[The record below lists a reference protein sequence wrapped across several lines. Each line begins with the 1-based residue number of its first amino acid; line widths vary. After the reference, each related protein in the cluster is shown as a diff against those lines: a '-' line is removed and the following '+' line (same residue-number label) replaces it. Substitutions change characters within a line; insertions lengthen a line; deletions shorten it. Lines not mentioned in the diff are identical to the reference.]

1 MVWNWFFKKSKVS
14 KHYHNNYNREP
25 FESLYFA
32 GLSNQ
37 TSFSPNTSYINIL
50 TFQYEVYKPSVEIMN
65 KLRYVSGQIFNGNIE
80 VVIDD
85 DENTDYAQQTT
96 KKNYGILEERN
107 INEKSPIKHVSL
119 KDPQLNNGS
128 HTYDKNILEEIEQLK
143 WEFIQRFQTQQ
154 DELNSITTKFQSLQ
168 QTLTKANDN
177 YRKKSAFSKS
187 TFEGQVKSLKEKYD
201 GLLQD
206 QITKT
211 QDTEKTLKNKLKDK
225 TQEIEK
231 LRASIELNT
240 KTMTNIRDIT
250 LFGIPLGGDIID
262 YLKTSNNN
270 NNSFEELFK
279 NRHSNFTSF
288 SNSSIIQ
295 SIETNQQEFLQK
307 IETLTV
313 QPQGNDSKVE
323 SQEINTNEMTNYFEE
338 FKGEYKKDIMNCTKD
353 ICKEINEMSN
363 QQIQMFESLQEN
375 QISTKQLSNEVQK
388 NNNLTSNFN
397 RLQNDM
403 VSVRRQLEI
412 EIDINNKLKDNAKL
426 QEITLNNLQTKYKM
440 LKGDTNKKLT
450 WNQMCEINA
459 DSKREVIGFDRI
471 EALSHIT
478 LQNLVKQ
485 FCVILAIPVDHMVT
499 QLYQIGI
506 VLKYERNILEYFIN
520 RLVTEWKGRKILF
533 ETYREAAFQQFKQ
546 HNSLNNIEH
555 PLLKEMN
562 DLVDALLYK
571 L

>member
-1 MVWNWFFKKSKVS
+1 MF
-14 KHYHNNYNREP
+14 NY
-25 FESLYFA
+25 
-32 GLSNQ
+32 G
-37 TSFSPNTSYINIL
+37 SYL
-50 TFQYEVYKPSVEIMN
+50 PTSVEKVVRKI
-65 KLRYVSGQIFNGNIE
+65 SDHISEE
-80 VVIDD
+80 VEVDIDV
-85 DENTDYAQQTT
+85 DENTDYTQQKT
-96 KKNYGILEERN
+96 KKTYGILEERN
-107 INEKSPIKHVSL
+107 INEKSPMKYVNL
-119 KDPQLNNGS
+119 KEPQLNTGS
-128 HTYDKNILEEIEQLK
+128 YIYDKNTLDEIEQLK
-143 WEFIQRFQTQQ
+143 CEFTQRFQTQE
-154 DELNSITTKFQSLQ
+154 DDLNSITIKFQSLQ

-187 TFEGQVKSLKEKYD
+187 TFEAQVKTLEEKYD

-211 QDTEKTLKNKLKDK
+211 EDMENILKNTLKDK
-225 TQEIEK
+225 TKEIEK
-231 LRASIELNT
+231 LKASLELNT
-240 KTMTNIRDIT
+240 KTMTTIGDIT
-250 LFGIPLGGDIID
+250 LFGIHLGGDIID

-295 SIETNQQEFLQK
+295 SIETNQQDFLQK
-307 IETLTV
+307 IESLTV

-323 SQEINTNEMTNYFEE
+323 SQEINTDEMTNYFEE
-338 FKGEYKKDIMNCTKD
+338 FKGEYKKDITNCTED

-403 VSVRRQLEI
+403 VSVRKQLEI
-412 EIDINNKLKDNAKL
+412 EIEINNKLRENAKL
-426 QEITLNNLQTKYKM
+426 QEITFNNLETKYKM
-440 LKGDTNKKLT
+440 LKGDTNKRLT
-450 WNQMCEINA
+450 WKQMCEINA

-471 EALSHIT
+471 EALPQVT

-533 ETYREAAFQQFKQ
+533 ETYREAAFQQYKQ